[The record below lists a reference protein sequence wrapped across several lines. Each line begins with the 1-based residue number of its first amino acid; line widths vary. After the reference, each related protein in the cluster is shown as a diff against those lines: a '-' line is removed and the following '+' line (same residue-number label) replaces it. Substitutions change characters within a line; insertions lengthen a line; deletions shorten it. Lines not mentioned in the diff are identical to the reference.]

1 MGVQA
6 HQEDIPLDTAPS
18 PRVLTRWLSL
28 PLSWVDV
35 ALTVILGA
43 TLAVEVGVMFA
54 NAMSRAFA
62 GGAIIWSSEIANLS
76 LAILIFGGAASAY
89 RRGEHMAVTA
99 LIDRFRSGQR
109 ALVDAFNEWLVLA
122 LSLAIAVFSLRL
134 IPLTSVTRSLVLHI
148 PQSWPTYAMS
158 IGMFITAAFAF
169 ERLAQRSLRAAI
181 VSLPFALAVVLAC
194 VEVPK
199 YWLPTTDQTGIVV
212 AIVFAV
218 LVLGG
223 LPIAFVFAAAA
234 FTFNGLGVL
243 GPPSTVPYNTL
254 QGSEGIVLLAI
265 PIFILAGALMT
276 AGGLTVPLADLVL
289 LFVGRI
295 RGGLLQVVVVTM
307 YIFSGI
313 SGSKLA
319 DVAAVGSAMEGM
331 FERSGH
337 SRGERA
343 AVLAASAAMG
353 ETIPPSVG
361 LLVLGSVTSLS
372 IGALFLAG
380 IIPAAVVAAL
390 LMAFIYVKARRR
402 GDERASVP
410 ITASRAIKTT
420 VLALPALAIPVIIV
434 GGIVGGIA
442 TPTDSSSFAVVCA
455 LFLALLYHKVP
466 MRNLVSLF
474 GVSARLTGMLLF
486 ILCTATAL
494 TQALTL
500 ALIPQRVADGL
511 QAIAHD
517 KWSFLLISIAIL
529 IVMGAALEG
538 LPAILIFGPL
548 LLPVADAYG
557 IDPLQYGIVLL
568 LSLGIGSFAPP
579 IGIGLYAACSV
590 SKTSIESS
598 IKPILPYLG
607 ILIVGVVVIAFVP
620 WFSLFLPHRFGP

>member
-1 MGVQA
+1 MQA
-6 HQEDIPLDTAPS
+6 HQENIPLDAAASRPA
-18 PRVLTRWLSL
+18 LTRWLSL
-28 PLSWVDV
+28 PLTGVDI
-35 ALTVILGA
+35 AMTTILGV

-89 RRGEHMAVTA
+89 RRGEHMAATA
-99 LIDRFRSGQR
+99 VIDRLRTSQR
-109 ALVDAFNEWLVLA
+109 AFVDAFNEWLVLA
-122 LSLAIAVFSLRL
+122 ISLAIAVLSLRL
-134 IPLTSVTRSLVLHI
+134 IPLTSVSRSLVLHI

-158 IGMFITAAFAF
+158 IGMFVTAAFAF
-169 ERLAQRSLRAAI
+169 EKLAQRSLRTAI
-181 VSLPFALAVVLAC
+181 VSLPFALTLVLAC
-194 VEVPK
+194 VEAPK
-199 YWLPTTDQTGIVV
+199 HWVPTTDQTGIVV

-218 LVLGG
+218 LVLAG

-243 GPPSTVPYNTL
+243 GPPSTVPFDTL
-254 QGSEGIVLLAI
+254 QGSEGIILLAI

-289 LFVGRI
+289 LLVGRI
-295 RGGLLQVVVVTM
+295 RGGLLHVVVATM
-307 YIFSGI
+307 FIFSGI

-331 FERSGH
+331 FERSEH

-353 ETIPPSVG
+353 ETIPPSIG

-372 IGALFLAG
+372 IGGLFLAG
-380 IIPAAVVAAL
+380 IVPAAVVAVL
-390 LMAFIYVKARRR
+390 LMAFIYVRARRGEAPAR
-402 GDERASVP
+402 VP
-410 ITASRAIKTT
+410 ITASHVIKTT
-420 VLALPALAIPVIIV
+420 LFALPALSIPVIIV

-455 LFLALLYHKVP
+455 LILALLYRKAP
-466 MRNLVSLF
+466 TWNLVRLL
-474 GVSARLTGMLLF
+474 GDSARLTGMLLF

-500 ALIPQRVADGL
+500 ALIPQRVAGGL
-511 QAIAHD
+511 QAIAHN

-529 IVMGAALEG
+529 IVMGAVLEG

-548 LLPVADAYG
+548 LLPVAADYG

-590 SKTSIESS
+590 SRTSIESS
-598 IKPILPYLG
+598 VKPILPYLG

-620 WFSLFLPHRFGP
+620 WFSLFLPHHFGP